1 MELLTQL
8 ELVDVVFEDSK
19 AVLTFLDAERGEIR
33 EINFNKQGY
42 NQDTKKFVNDP
53 EKAAKVEEWCQEI
66 FGLTFDRLAEAIGE
80 RKDIYAYDKFN
91 SLFEVKMVEKF
102 TKDEEGQIFE
112 TEVLEIEDDGKAIR
126 ISFDF
131 EGKTYESKMSY
142 ADYMES
148 RKEWFVNP
156 IKKKKQFEK
165 FEDKFGISVDNLQEL
180 QGKKIMCEVKVAFS
194 KFPYVEIK
202 PFPKK
207 KK

>member
-33 EINFNKQGY
+33 EINFNKQSY
-42 NQDTKKFVNDP
+42 NQDTKKFVNDA
-53 EKAAKVEEWCQEI
+53 EKAAKVEEWCKEY
-66 FGLTFDRLAEAIGE
+66 FNLTFDTLAQAIGE
-80 RKDIYAYDKFN
+80 KRDIYAYDKFN

-112 TEVLEIEDDGKAIR
+112 TEVSEIEDDGKAIR
-126 ISFDF
+126 ISFDH
-131 EGKTYESKMSY
+131 EGKVYESKMSY

-156 IKKKKQFEK
+156 IKRDKQYQK
-165 FEDKFGISVDNLQEL
+165 FEDKFGISVDNLQEMK
-180 QGKKIMCEVKVAFS
+180 GKKIMCEVKVAFS
-194 KFPYVEIK
+194 KFPFVEIK
-202 PFPKK
+202 PFPKNK
-207 KK
+207 K